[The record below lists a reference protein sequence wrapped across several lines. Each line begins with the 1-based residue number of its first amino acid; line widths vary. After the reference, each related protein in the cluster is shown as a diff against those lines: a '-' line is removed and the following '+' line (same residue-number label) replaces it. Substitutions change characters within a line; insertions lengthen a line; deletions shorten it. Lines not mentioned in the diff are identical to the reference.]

1 MRRISITI
9 SLFSLLWMV
18 ASGCGETKDQAST
31 DKLLARVHNKT
42 LYLSELEGLF
52 SKYATAEDSQL
63 VIRAFTSRWVRD
75 AVLLHAAEQ
84 NVPKGLNIDKL
95 VRDYRASLIR
105 SMYEKVLVEQML
117 DSTVTQDELSVFYE
131 QHKQQYQ
138 LETPIIR
145 CHFLKIPLP
154 MPKAE
159 DVRKWWVSE
168 ERFDRVQL
176 KDYADQFAEVAL
188 LDENLWYSIEE
199 VARSLPVGTITS
211 ENLIGKQE
219 FTLQDGSFQYFFRLY
234 ERKNRQDI
242 APLGYI
248 EDQARKVILHMRKQ
262 QLLED
267 VKKQMYDQEVR
278 RNNIEI
284 FID

>member
-1 MRRISITI
+1 MWRLPI
-9 SLFSLLWMV
+9 LFSLLSLVWM
-18 ASGCGETKDQAST
+18 ATPGCGEAESQASA

-42 LYLSELEGLF
+42 LYLSELDGLF
-52 SKYATAEDSQL
+52 PQFATAEDSLL

-84 NVPKGLNIDKL
+84 NVPRGLNIDKL

-117 DSTVTQDELSVFYE
+117 DSTVTQEELSAFYE

-154 MPKAE
+154 MAKAE
-159 DVRKWWVSE
+159 QVRKWWASDE
-168 ERFDRVQL
+168 AYDRVQL

-199 VARSLPVGTITS
+199 VARSLPTGTITS
-211 ENLIGKQE
+211 ENLSGKQE

-248 EDQARKVILHMRKQ
+248 EEQARKVILHMRKQ

>member
-1 MRRISITI
+1 
-9 SLFSLLWMV
+9 MV

-52 SKYATAEDSQL
+52 PKYATAEDSQL